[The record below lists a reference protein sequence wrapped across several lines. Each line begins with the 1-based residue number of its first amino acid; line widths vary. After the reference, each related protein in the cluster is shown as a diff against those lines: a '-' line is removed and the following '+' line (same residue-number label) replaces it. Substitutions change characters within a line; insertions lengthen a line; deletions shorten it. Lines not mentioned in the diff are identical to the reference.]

1 MKGALLLSVVLVPGL
16 ALAAPLRLV
25 LDFYPNPNHV
35 PLVVAQEAGLFREAG
50 VEVELVVPSDPSA
63 PAKLV
68 AVRAAELGLTP
79 QLNYLLARD
88 EGLPLLAVGALIDGG
103 LGGLLALREA
113 GITTLADLKGKRIGY
128 SLEPLEPALWRAML
142 AQAGLGPRDYTLVY
156 TGLATLPALL
166 SGSVEAIGAFRNFE
180 PFAVEGAGRTP
191 VFFPQE
197 EHGVPD
203 TYELLFVAH
212 PATVRERGE
221 EVRAVLRAV
230 AEAIR
235 RTREDPLSAF
245 ALFAKAFPEL
255 DDGLNRRSFAATL
268 PLYASGVRHDNRG
281 RWTAVQDF
289 LFAAGLIG
297 RRLATEDLYTTALLP

>member
-103 LGGLLALREA
+103 L
-113 GITTLADLKGKRIGY
+113 
-128 SLEPLEPALWRAML
+128 SLIHISEP
-142 AQAGLGPRDYTLVY
+142 
-156 TGLATLPALL
+156 
-166 SGSVEAIGAFRNFE
+166 
-180 PFAVEGAGRTP
+180 
-191 VFFPQE
+191 
-197 EHGVPD
+197 
-203 TYELLFVAH
+203 
-212 PATVRERGE
+212 
-221 EVRAVLRAV
+221 
-230 AEAIR
+230 
-235 RTREDPLSAF
+235 TRP
-245 ALFAKAFPEL
+245 
-255 DDGLNRRSFAATL
+255 
-268 PLYASGVRHDNRG
+268 Y
-281 RWTAVQDF
+281 
-289 LFAAGLIG
+289 
-297 RRLATEDLYTTALLP
+297 